1 MQREAVRIEERRGDT
16 SASKQEHDTFA
27 VAPLL
32 ILLSG
37 QQIGYQKNLCIENA
51 AVKCDTTTTSSTVDK
66 L

>member
-37 QQIGYQKNLCIENA
+37 QQIAKNLCIENA